1 MRTTLLLCLTLVLA
15 APGAATTMTTVQNGL
30 WHDPQTWGM
39 EGVYPDDAVDV
50 VILHDVDVRQE
61 NACRHLTIEAGGRV
75 YTGYGY
81 RKLFVHGDAV
91 IHGAITGS
99 VGGWPLEVI
108 LYGDLELHGELTP
121 SVLEFGGAE
130 PNHIVLG
137 PDAVIAPQSLAGT
150 GCPGLVADTVLR
162 LDTSASMAGATIQ
175 LMPGTGL
182 ELQGG
187 FLNDV
192 AIACAGNPVTSSGGG
207 SFGGATLDDAEL
219 YGLTRCYT
227 GVVFTGTTT
236 VHDTLQTHFGNVEV
250 TCDDI
255 VNLGVIRDG
264 DWELML
270 RVRGDAEHR
279 GDAWTGR
286 SLSFVD
292 AGAAHAWTQDAGSR
306 LEVESLFLEA
316 GSGPLTLHGDAVL
329 TSLVDLGGGEL
340 HLAARASLSHEGG
353 RLEHGTLLCDG
364 ATVTG
369 NGAVLLS
376 DLTLTDARLEGD
388 LQIGNDVHLAGLTTV
403 AGILR
408 NQVNASVT
416 ATADGLLVNEGTV
429 TGSLTLD
436 VLGDLDNRGT
446 WSNTLTRLTG
456 TVDQYAACD
465 DAHPVGG
472 TLRLVSNLGG
482 DGHRWYHEGAPWPG
496 GTTPQCDLVPA
507 ATPHH
512 GLWRCTSS
520 AGTSRRIILGTTA
533 TGIGAPAPVAAFAG
547 PSPNPFNP
555 STEVRFSL
563 DAPGRVRLEVLD
575 LRGRRVAILAEG
587 ELEAGPHVRRWDA
600 SGRPSGTYLFRLSTS
615 AGEVQGRGLLMK

>member
-1 MRTTLLLCLTLVLA
+1 MRTIPLLCLTVVLA
-15 APGAATTMTTVQNGL
+15 ASAAATTMTTVQNGL
-30 WHDPQTWGM
+30 WHDPETWGM
-39 EGVYPDDAVDV
+39 EGVYPDNAVDV

-61 NACRHLTIEAGGRV
+61 NACRNLTIEAGGRV
-75 YTGYGY
+75 FTGYGY

-91 IHGAITGS
+91 ILGAISGS

-108 LYGDLELHGELTP
+108 FYGDLELHGELTP
-121 SVLEFGGAE
+121 SALEFGGTE

-137 PDAVIAPQSLAGT
+137 PDAVIAPQSIDGT

-162 LDTSASMAGATIQ
+162 LNTSASMAGATIQ

-192 AIACAGNPVTSSGGG
+192 AIACGGNPVTSSGGG

-236 VHDTLQTHFGNVEV
+236 VHDTLQTDYGNVEV

-270 RVRGDAEHR
+270 RVRGDVTHR

-286 SLSFVD
+286 SLTFVD

-306 LEVESLFLEA
+306 LEVEYLDLAA
-316 GSGPLTLHGDAVL
+316 GSGPLTLHGDAVV
-329 TSLVDLGGGEL
+329 TSVADLGGGEL
-340 HLAARASLSHEGG
+340 RLATGASLSHEGG
-353 RLEHGTLLCDG
+353 RLEHGAVVCGG
-364 ATVTG
+364 ATITG
-369 NGAVLLS
+369 DGAVLLR
-376 DLTLTDARLEGD
+376 DLTVTDARLAGD
-388 LQIGNDVHLAGLTTV
+388 LQLGNDVRLAGLTTV
-403 AGILR
+403 AGTVR

-416 ATADGLLVNEGTV
+416 ATAAGLLVNEGTI

-436 VLGDLDNRGT
+436 LEGDLDNRGV
-446 WSNTLTRLTG
+446 WNNVLTRMIG
-456 TVDQYAACD
+456 TADQHAACD
-465 DAHPVGG
+465 DAQPVGG

-482 DGHRWYHEGAPWPG
+482 DGHQWFHEGWPWPG
-496 GTTPQCDLVPA
+496 GDEPQCDLAPA

-520 AGTSRRIILGTTA
+520 AGASRRIILGTTA
-533 TGIGAPAPVAAFAG
+533 TGIGAPAPAAAFTG

-555 STEVRFSL
+555 STEIRFSL

-575 LRGRRVAILAEG
+575 LRGRRVAVLQDG
-587 ELEAGPHVRRWDA
+587 ELDAGPHVRRWDA
-600 SGRPSGTYLFRLSTS
+600 SGRPSGAYLFRLTTP
-615 AGEVQGRGLLMK
+615 AGVVQGRGLLVK